1 MVIQSPSS
9 SSSFSNRFKYQV
21 FISFRGQDTRYN
33 VAGNLYNALTKMGIH
48 TFFDEYDLEGG
59 DEITPSLF
67 EAIEDSRILIPVFS
81 IHYASS
87 SFCLKELAHI
97 MKCYKT
103 KNRLVIP
110 IFYDVDP
117 THVRHQTGTYGED
130 LAEHEERFQ
139 GNEENM
145 ERLQIWKVAL
155 KDAANLSGEHF
166 RSCNPTYQ
174 YEFIDK
180 IAKYISNKI
189 NRVLLHVAKHP
200 IGLESRVQ
208 HVMMLL
214 LDDDG
219 SSDRTHMVGLYGM
232 GGLGKSTLAK
242 AVYNFIAHQFD
253 GSCYLENVRV
263 NLDPKY
269 LEHLQEK
276 LLLKI
281 IGNEIK
287 VGSVSEGIML
297 IKERLQRK
305 KILLILDNID
315 KIEQLDA
322 LAGELAW
329 FGPGSRVIV
338 TTRDKQL
345 LTSNGIKRT
354 YDVKG
359 LHKTKALELLKWMA
373 FKNMEVPTC
382 YEDILKRVV
391 TYASGIPL
399 VIEIKDLYTLKWY

>member
-1 MVIQSPSS
+1 
-9 SSSFSNRFKYQV
+9 
-21 FISFRGQDTRYN
+21 
-33 VAGNLYNALTKMGIH
+33 
-48 TFFDEYDLEGG
+48 
-59 DEITPSLF
+59 
-67 EAIEDSRILIPVFS
+67 
-81 IHYASS
+81 
-87 SFCLKELAHI
+87 
-97 MKCYKT
+97 
-103 KNRLVIP
+103 
-110 IFYDVDP
+110 
-117 THVRHQTGTYGED
+117 
-130 LAEHEERFQ
+130 
-139 GNEENM
+139 
-145 ERLQIWKVAL
+145 
-155 KDAANLSGEHF
+155 
-166 RSCNPTYQ
+166 
-174 YEFIDK
+174 
-180 IAKYISNKI
+180 
-189 NRVLLHVAKHP
+189 
-200 IGLESRVQ
+200 
-208 HVMMLL
+208 
-214 LDDDG
+214 
-219 SSDRTHMVGLYGM
+219 MVGLYGM

-287 VGSVSEGIML
+287 VGSVSEGIIL

-305 KILLILDNID
+305 KVLLILDNID

-345 LTSNGIKRT
+345 LTYHGIERT
-354 YDVKG
+354 YAAEG
-359 LHKTKALELLKWMA
+359 LDKTEALELLRRMA
-373 FKNMEVPTC
+373 FKNNEVPTC

-399 VIEIKDLYTLKWY
+399 VIEIVGSNLCGKSLEVWKDTLKGFDKRIPNEKIQEVLKVSYDALDKVQKGVFLDIVCCLKGFELEEVKEILHGRYDRPMRHVIQELDDKSLIKAHIYGVTCHDLIEDVGKEIVLLESKKLEERSRLWLLEDIIHVLEQDKVSKADIYD